1 MAERRISSTYLCRTS
16 TTTLELPLVY
26 LFKLLL
32 LMLVNHAVVIEVR
45 LLASCLGFSLDVVT
59 DLISRGLGV

>member
-1 MAERRISSTYLCRTS
+1 
-16 TTTLELPLVY
+16 LPLVY